1 MKEVFLSSFILVHGI
16 VHLAHQM
23 DREMANLVHLLRV
36 DSLVERSELLL
47 QIIGHYEVGAAMES
61 DMRT

>member
-1 MKEVFLSSFILVHGI
+1 
-16 VHLAHQM
+16 M

-36 DSLVERSELLL
+36 DRLVERSELLF